1 MPCWGTAEQ
10 KAAILAKYRTDP
22 DKWFQRPEELLHVAF
37 RAYFEE
43 YTITD
48 KCPKS
53 QNIEVYTDA
62 RDFCVYRRQKRKKH
76 LVSVRFAAAA
86 VAVANLTFSSVCD
99 SGHSCIPYAQ
109 NIYEHCTWSTW
120 LTQRHCA
127 WLPERIIA
135 P

>member
-48 KCPKS
+48 KRPKS

-76 LVSVRFAAAA
+76 LVSVRFATA
-86 VAVANLTFSSVCD
+86 VVTVANLTFSSVCD
-99 SGHSCIPYAQ
+99 SGHSCIPYA
-109 NIYEHCTWSTW
+109 
-120 LTQRHCA
+120 
-127 WLPERIIA
+127 
-135 P
+135 